1 MTAVILAGFDAGQT
15 SCRCRLRR
23 WDSRRNRW
31 QDLADGCGSPVSHLD
46 AEGGEDRFRAAL
58 RSSLHAAWAAA
69 EAEAPGSV
77 TATPALAAAA
87 IGASGL
93 EQGTALQARAQT
105 LMAAEL
111 TLPPHRCLATGD
123 ERTALHGAFPDAAG
137 IVLISGTGMI
147 CLGRNRQGEEA
158 RSGGWGWM
166 LDGGGGAFDLGQQ
179 GLQLTLR
186 MADGRLPDRP
196 LRQQL
201 WQALQC
207 SSAAE
212 IKALVVRPERSV
224 PALAQLAPLVHDA
237 AAAGDHDAAGIV
249 QRSADALAEAVTAV
263 ANRLSLATVAISP
276 RGGALEHLPL
286 FREAVE
292 RALEARLPHWHW
304 QAGQADACAGAL
316 TLAERLLRPR

>member
-23 WDSRRNRW
+23 WDNRRNLW
-31 QDLADGCGSPVSHLD
+31 QDFADGSGSPVSHLD

-69 EAEAPGSV
+69 EAEAPGSL

-147 CLGRNRQGEEA
+147 CLGRNSQGEEA

-166 LDGGGGAFDLGQQ
+166 LDGAGGAFDLGQQ

-224 PALAQLAPLVHDA
+224 PALAQLAPLVQDA
-237 AAAGDHDAAGIV
+237 AAAGDPDAAAIL

-286 FREAVE
+286 FRETVE
-292 RALEARLPHWHW
+292 RALEARLRHWHW
-304 QAGQADACAGAL
+304 QTGQADACAGAL

>member
-23 WDSRRNRW
+23 WDSRRNLW
-31 QDLADGCGSPVSHLD
+31 QDFADGSGSPVSHLD

-58 RSSLHAAWAAA
+58 RSSLDAAWATA

-77 TATPALAAAA
+77 ATTPALAAAA

-93 EQGTALQARAQT
+93 EQGTALQARAQA

-147 CLGRNRQGEEA
+147 CLGRNGQGEEA

-166 LDGGGGAFDLGQQ
+166 LDGAGGAFDLGQQ

-224 PALAQLAPLVHDA
+224 PALAQLAPLVQDA
-237 AAAGDHDAAGIV
+237 AAAGDPNAAAIL

-286 FREAVE
+286 FRAAVE

>member
-23 WDSRRNRW
+23 WDSRRNLW
-31 QDLADGCGSPVSHLD
+31 QDFADGSGSPVSHLD

-58 RSSLHAAWAAA
+58 RSSLDAAWATA

-77 TATPALAAAA
+77 ATTPALAAAA

-93 EQGTALQARAQT
+93 EQGTALQARAQA

-147 CLGRNRQGEEA
+147 CLGRNDQGEEA

-166 LDGGGGAFDLGQQ
+166 LDGAGGAFDLGHQ

-224 PALAQLAPLVHDA
+224 PALAQLAPLVQDA
-237 AAAGDHDAAGIV
+237 AAAGDPNAAAIL

-286 FREAVE
+286 FRAAVE

>member
-23 WDSRRNRW
+23 WDTSRNLW
-31 QDLADGCGSPVSHLD
+31 QDLADGRGSPVSHLD
-46 AEGGEDRFRAAL
+46 AEGGERRFRAAL
-58 RSSLHAAWAAA
+58 RSSLNAAWAAA
-69 EAEAPGSV
+69 EAEETGAVIADSP
-77 TATPALAAAA
+77 LAAAA

-93 EQGTALQARAQT
+93 EQGTALQARAQA

-111 TLPPHRCLATGD
+111 TLPPHHCLATGD
-123 ERTALHGAFPDAAG
+123 ERTALHGAFPNAAG

-147 CLGRNRQGEEA
+147 CLGRNNQGEES

-166 LDGGGGAFDLGQQ
+166 LDGAGSAFDLGQQ

-212 IKALVVRPERSV
+212 VKALVVRPEQSV
-224 PALAQLAPLVHDA
+224 PALAQLAPLVQDA
-237 AAAGDHDAAGIV
+237 AAAGDPDASAV
-249 QRSADALAEAVTAV
+249 LLRSADALAEAVTAV
-263 ANRLSLATVAISP
+263 AKRLSLAPVAISP
-276 RGGALEHLPL
+276 RGGALEHLPW

-292 RALEARLPHWHW
+292 RALDARLPHWHW

-316 TLAERLLRPR
+316 TLAENLIRPR